1 MRQCVLQAWVVVAAA
16 LWSTV
21 PTRASAQAVPVGGE
35 FQVNSYTT
43 GRQEYQKIDCGGDGS
58 FVVAWQGATTDNPG
72 VFNTAFVARYDGSGM
87 KLGTDFEFPTG
98 MCATSR
104 SRSKVC
110 RDTSG
115 DVVAVWQEAGIRGQR
130 FDSSGS
136 VLGTELQVSGGGS
149 YPDVGCAND
158 GDFVVIWQDY
168 GTAAAPGSSRSA
180 SPVAARR
187 WAPSSR

>member
-1 MRQCVLQAWVVVAAA
+1 M
-16 LWSTV
+16 
-21 PTRASAQAVPVGGE
+21 
-35 FQVNSYTT
+35 
-43 GRQEYQKIDCGGDGS
+43 
-58 FVVAWQGATTDNPG
+58 VAWQGATTDNPG

-87 KLGTDFEFPTG
+87 KLGTDFEFSTG

-115 DVVAVWQEAGIRGQR
+115 GGVAVWQEAGIRGQR
-130 FDSSGS
+130 FDSGGS
-136 VLGTELQVSGGGS
+136 ALGTELQVSGGGS

-158 GDFVVIWQDY
+158 GDFVVIWRTT

-180 SPVAARR
+180 SQAAARR
-187 WAPSSR
+187 WVPSSR